1 MWTVF
6 QGIGFFFE
14 ISVGGIENESY
25 KFWFLLKMAYIISSF
40 DEITKKKI
48 ERVAKRKDDRLVI
61 RGLFGIF

>member
-40 DEITKKKI
+40 DEITKKK